1 MDTYDKGDTR
11 ISPNKPD
18 VSERE
23 IELIEKVAEK
33 IIDSE
38 LEAPAVWLLQTIMPL
53 TFIGGEL
60 AYFYLAAFLPFLD
73 NKGYEFLD
81 TFEKRKNIKRLIKRV
96 EHLHKKQAR
105 ENKTTQRPSIWSKL
119 RNKLKSF

>member
-1 MDTYDKGDTR
+1 MDTYDKGDKV

-18 VSERE
+18 ISEKE

-38 LEAPAVWLLQTIMPL
+38 LEAPAVWLLQTIKPL

-60 AYFYLAAFLPFLD
+60 AIFYLAAFLPFLD

-81 TFEKRKNIKRLIKRV
+81 TFEKRKNIERLIKRV
-96 EHLHKKQAR
+96 EHLHKEQAR
-105 ENKTTQRPSIWSKL
+105 KNKTTQRPSIWSKI